1 MLRVTKTE
9 SGMVKGFPGTD
20 ARITVFKGIPFAA
33 PTCGDNRWR
42 APQPP
47 KSWEGVRE
55 CYEFGPITMQAVASA
70 SASAAVGATIVALS
84 RSCWTG

>member
-47 KSWEGVRE
+47 KSWAGL
-55 CYEFGPITMQAVASA
+55 PITLVA
-70 SASAAVGATIVALS
+70 AALTSMTFMGF
-84 RSCWTG
+84 TGIADKLFG

>member
-55 CYEFGPITMQAVASA
+55 CFAASWTAAHQASL
-70 SASAAVGATIVALS
+70 SFTISQSLLKLMSVELVKS
-84 RSCWTG
+84 